1 MGFFRHKHPETS
13 YISLRKGRL
22 TLPFGAPTPPVNSLA
37 SALTIYHRRTL
48 HNYKDAVG
56 WRDQG
61 RLLDKEGNAVS
72 DDSLLIPPPRLDGL
86 MELRDAVVALNGP
99 LADDPA
105 VQENL
110 QRQLFNEE
118 RETRVLGRI
127 SAVSAQKTR
136 QIPFG

>member
-1 MGFFRHKHPETS
+1 M
-13 YISLRKGRL
+13 
-22 TLPFGAPTPPVNSLA
+22 
-37 SALTIYHRRTL
+37 
-48 HNYKDAVG
+48 
-56 WRDQG
+56 
-61 RLLDKEGNAVS
+61 S
-72 DDSLLIPPPRLDGL
+72 DDSLLIPGPRLDGL

-118 RETRVLGRI
+118 RRTRVLGRI